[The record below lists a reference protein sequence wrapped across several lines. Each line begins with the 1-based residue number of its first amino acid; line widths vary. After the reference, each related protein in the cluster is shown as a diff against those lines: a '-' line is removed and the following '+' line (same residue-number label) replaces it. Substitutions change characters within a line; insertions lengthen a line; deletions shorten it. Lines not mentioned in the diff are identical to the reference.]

1 MLERCRFEQSFT
13 KAAEKN
19 LRYPALHGLRMHHSV
34 CYQIC
39 YTLSA
44 SDGHH
49 NRLLLPTHKNQC
61 VLRTDWQTTSRLA
74 VSTDFFSLHSI
85 HPCELRTDWQ
95 TTSRLA
101 VHHKSWLQVIKTSPD
116 SPQGIQ
122 SASGQNG
129 RGKLAVSCCYCPT
142 QSASCASALSI
153 GGSAHPCH
161 CSVCL

>member
-19 LRYPALHGLRMHHSV
+19 LRYPALHGLRMHHSI
-34 CYQIC
+34 CHQIC

-101 VHHKSWLQVIKTSPD
+101 VSTDFFSLHSRHPCVLMPDCQTTS
-116 SPQGIQ
+116 
-122 SASGQNG
+122 
-129 RGKLAVSCCYCPT
+129 RLAVST
-142 QSASCASALSI
+142 DFFSLHI
-153 GGSAHPCH
+153 RNPC
-161 CSVCL
+161 LLRPG